1 MCIRYWVKILKKT
14 LREKYVRLIQVMKE
28 LTTIKAQ
35 VANKDKVPA
44 EEAEVGNIDSEDW
57 ELKYHCLLALVK
69 KRGFV
74 IGDPFSGNDQLDS

>member
-1 MCIRYWVKILKKT
+1 MLNKKF
-14 LREKYVRLIQVMKE
+14 REKDVRLTQVVKE

-44 EEAEVGNIDSEDW
+44 EEADVGNIDSEDW

-74 IGDPFSGNDQLDS
+74 TGDPFSEND